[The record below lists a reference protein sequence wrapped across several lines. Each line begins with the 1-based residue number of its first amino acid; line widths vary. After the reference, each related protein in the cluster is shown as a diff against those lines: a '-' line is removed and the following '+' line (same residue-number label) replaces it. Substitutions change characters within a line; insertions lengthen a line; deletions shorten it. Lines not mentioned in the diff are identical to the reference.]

1 MTRTITLRTVVGVAA
16 LTALLTSGA
25 AFAASGSFSDVADDH
40 PFADEIA
47 AIAEAGIM
55 SGAADGTFSPDDD
68 VTRGSMAAFLSRGL
82 GRAAADSGTASDTG
96 DRVEQPVAEVQIRAG
111 ADGSQAGGYVVVT
124 GNVNGSFL
132 AADCPCHVRS
142 ELLDVTDNTER
153 AANIQSMGNTPTL
166 VTAGFVSV
174 TSTWVFPIAG
184 GQTKIFRLNGSSYV
198 EGASTGQLSGQITA
212 VYVPFDGLGNSPEAP
227 DTDSSTPSAAD

>member
-1 MTRTITLRTVVGVAA
+1 MTRTITLRTVVAVAA

-25 AFAASGSFSDVADDH
+25 AFAASETFSDVPEDH
-40 PFADEIA
+40 PFAEEIA
-47 AIAEAGIM
+47 AITEAGIM
-55 SGAADGTFSPDDD
+55 SGAPDGTFSPDED

-82 GRAAADSGTASDTG
+82 GRAAADSGTASATE
-96 DRVEQPVAEVQIRAG
+96 DRVEHPVAEVQIRAG
-111 ADGSQAGGYVVVT
+111 AAGSQAGGYVVVT

-142 ELLDVTDNTER
+142 ELLDVTANTER

-166 VTAGFVSV
+166 VTAGFASV

-184 GQTKIFRLNGSSYV
+184 GQTKTFRLNGSSYV
-198 EGASTGQLSGQITA
+198 EGASTGELSGQLTA
-212 VYVPFDGLGNSPEAP
+212 VYVPFDGLGNGPEP
-227 DTDSSTPSAAD
+227 EGSGGPSS